1 MGNVFQSDVAHFDS
15 RQEKVLPEEVAV
27 VSKFDAV
34 RIRSGAGKARCSI
47 PQLERVTS
55 LKLKWLN
62 ESKRKKKSFCDLFF
76 SAQKI
81 VKMLPPPSFSP
92 PRTRRGSAGE
102 EV

>member
-62 ESKRKKKSFCDLFF
+62 ESKRKKNPSAIIFFQLRKS
-76 SAQKI
+76 
-81 VKMLPPPSFSP
+81 
-92 PRTRRGSAGE
+92 
-102 EV
+102 